1 MNKCSGCGIVLQNT
15 NKDELGFT
23 PKLENKYCER
33 CFKTIHYGT
42 NKEINNLDNELII
55 KKINALNYF
64 TFFITDFLNI
74 NSETIKIYKAIT
86 ANKVLVINKSD
97 LIPQNLILNNIK
109 ERIKEIF
116 DINEVIFISAK
127 EKNNLKQI
135 MKIIEKEERVLF
147 CGETSSGKST
157 LINKLFNT
165 DLTTSK
171 FDNTTLE
178 FIKISDD
185 KLEVYDT
192 PGLKFANKDVYDKIM
207 VRTINLKKDY
217 TLSLNDILLK
227 SEDDVSLTLFL
238 KDKVKVKTK
247 KWQSNYL
254 YNLDLNNYEDI
265 YIDNIGFIYVKNK
278 AIININKEV
287 EIRKSIIGG
296 K

>member
-1 MNKCSGCGIVLQNT
+1 MNKCIGCGIVLQNT

-74 NSETIKIYKAIT
+74 NNKTINTYKSIT
-86 ANKVLVINKSD
+86 TNKVLVINKSD

-109 ERIKEIF
+109 EKIIANF

-157 LINKLFNT
+157 LINNLFNT

-178 FIKISDD
+178 FIKIRDD
-185 KLEVYDT
+185 KLEIYDT
-192 PGLKFANKDVYDKIM
+192 PGLKFASKDVYDKII
-207 VRTINLKKDY
+207 VRTINLKKGY
-217 TLSLNDILLK
+217 ILSLNDIFLK
-227 SEDDVSLTLFL
+227 AQSDVSLTLFL

-247 KWQSNYL
+247 KCQNNYL
-254 YNLDLNNYEDI
+254 YNLSVFNCEDI

-278 AIININKEV
+278 ALININKEV
-287 EIRKSIIGG
+287 EVRKSIIGG